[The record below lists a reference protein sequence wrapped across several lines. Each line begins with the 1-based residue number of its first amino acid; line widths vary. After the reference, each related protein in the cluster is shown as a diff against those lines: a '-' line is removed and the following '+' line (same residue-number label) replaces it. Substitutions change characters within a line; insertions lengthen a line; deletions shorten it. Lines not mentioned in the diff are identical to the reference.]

1 MTILTLAAIGSILL
15 LYVIVLKRKGWLTE
29 ESRAETSFLCPNPQ
43 CKKIF
48 QEPIKLTDLSQSPPR
63 VYLACPHCGLDMEKI
78 PAVTS
83 EKSKTEDQSIQQETR
98 PTIHELPSPEP
109 ATQDQIEVMPASPID
124 HLPKKSTSPQTPPQP
139 KSPPKP
145 SIQTLPR
152 TVEVPKK
159 PEQKRPSEIPRACSH
174 HFGYVKTLPKN
185 TSIPD
190 ECLWCPW
197 IVECLTGGKEVEA

>member
-1 MTILTLAAIGSILL
+1 VTALTLGAIGTILL

-29 ESRAETSFLCPNPQ
+29 ESRAETSYLCPNPQ

-83 EKSKTEDQSIQQETR
+83 EKSKMEDQNIEQTKPE
-98 PTIHELPSPEP
+98 IHELPNPEP
-109 ATQDQIEVMPASPID
+109 AGQDHVGVKPKPPED
-124 HLPKKSTSPQTPPQP
+124 HLPKGATSPQASPQP
-139 KSPPKP
+139 KPSSQTPPK
-145 SIQTLPR
+145 
-152 TVEVPKK
+152 TVEARKK
-159 PEQKRPSEIPRACSH
+159 SDEKRPSDIPRACSH

-185 TSIPD
+185 ASIPD

-197 IVECLTGGKEVEA
+197 IVECLAGAKVEA